1 MGGGQ
6 GGGSIHK
13 LPELKVVKVK
23 GVTKDKGITE
33 KGKSNP
39 RNGLTFEIGL

>member
-1 MGGGQ
+1 MGGSAVGGGRGR

-13 LPELKVVKVK
+13 LPELKAVK

-33 KGKSNP
+33 K
-39 RNGLTFEIGL
+39 EE

>member
-13 LPELKVVKVK
+13 LPELKVVK

-39 RNGLTFEIGL
+39 RNGVTFEIGL

>member
-1 MGGGQ
+1 MGGAGVGGR

-13 LPELKVVKVK
+13 LPELKGVKVK

-33 KGKSNP
+33 K
-39 RNGLTFEIGL
+39 EE